1 MRWIDVKNLDELK
14 SLGKFMSVKKEIS
27 NDVGENIKI
36 TGRSW
41 KDLFNNIIKFKEVV
55 QKINISNIN
64 TSNNEDT
71 NKYFTSKA
79 NEYIF
84 YLTELDGE
92 IRMKKLGITK
102 SHFSNKNKAK
112 KWRDTISKEIHPD
125 INNHPKSNIAMS
137 KLNDMYSSMIGRS

>member
-64 TSNNEDT
+64 TYNNEDS
-71 NKYFTSKA
+71 NEYFTSKA

-92 IRMKKLGITK
+92 VRMKKLGITK
-102 SHFSNKNKAK
+102 SHFSNKSKAK

>member
-1 MRWIDVKNLDELK
+1 MIWIDVKNLDELK

-64 TSNNEDT
+64 TCNNEDT
-71 NKYFTSKA
+71 NEYFTSKA